1 MWLQDDNGLPTR
13 PRHPRVAYHVP
24 EPEKLKYVISNA
36 PENTSIE
43 TLLLAASSRWKIERM
58 FEDGKG
64 ELGMDPFEI
73 RKFLSI
79 RRHLILGCVS
89 YRFLAEFHQE
99 HQGKNPDLTIRQVR
113 TAAARLS
120 PIWARGDRCSRR
132 RAEWIGRQ
140 ALRTQQRN
148 ARSDRGRRQAARRR
162 LHGIGVCLSDLRTR
176 QWKPS

>member
-1 MWLQDDNGLPTR
+1 MVWKAKRIFVWLQDDNGLPTR
-13 PRHPRVAYHVP
+13 PRHLRVAYHVP

-43 TLLLAASSRWKIERM
+43 TLLLAA
-58 FEDGKG
+58 
-64 ELGMDPFEI
+64 
-73 RKFLSI
+73 
-79 RRHLILGCVS
+79 
-89 YRFLAEFHQE
+89 
-99 HQGKNPDLTIRQVR
+99 
-113 TAAARLS
+113 ARLA
-120 PIWARGDRCSRR
+120 PIWARGGRCSRR